1 MKPKPLVNYNGR
13 LNRILDAFF
22 VQNVYFLMISVHFD
36 WLTSF
41 GPFSETIASWEQKF
55 WLVADL
61 ESYFHVCHW
70 WWHCDPSIAATF
82 ERSWC
87 HPCSNCRSSAPPDL
101 QIGWSGILHC
111 CRSESEAVLRSD
123 SYFDHAAVLPSAPQC
138 PADMVLIIPDLALP
152 ICQKCNTQNE
162 YCRAVSNPTT
172 PPWDRKTWRRYNG
185 KELGR

>member
-13 LNRILDAFF
+13 LNRILDEFF

-87 HPCSNCRSSAPPDL
+87 HPCSNCCTEIQSQNHMNCQYIRCCHTLNRHRVSTQSL
-101 QIGWSGILHC
+101 NHFVLHH
-111 CRSESEAVLRSD
+111 RESFDYEVHLIVPALSHCTVSRFSYLMEVL
-123 SYFDHAAVLPSAPQC
+123 
-138 PADMVLIIPDLALP
+138 
-152 ICQKCNTQNE
+152 
-162 YCRAVSNPTT
+162 
-172 PPWDRKTWRRYNG
+172 
-185 KELGR
+185 